1 MKSIFTLFRQLSLIV
16 VLISAFS
23 LSAWGEEVTCTY
35 TPSEHLGSSTIT
47 LGSGEYTI
55 NSDLTF
61 TANQSDASNQ
71 VGYNKDGS
79 LRLYYASSGNG
90 CYITINPKNNVIITE
105 IVLTAT
111 STSYTPTVKYNID
124 GGVDITGTW
133 SSTKMTISNISA
145 KTSFKFRNANTSS
158 KQLRIK
164 SIVIKYTTSSGGDP
178 ETPCTNPTISFAE
191 NTITKTNGES
201 SFTNTLTTNSSG
213 AVTYTSSATNV
224 ATVDNNG
231 QVTINGVGTT
241 TITATVAADGTYC
254 EATDEYTLTVEGRSF
269 DITWMNGSETH
280 TTTSYTEGQP
290 LELPTDPT
298 SCSDNYSTFVGW
310 YTQQAGPTSTPST
323 ELQGTEAS
331 KTDITGPTIFYA
343 VFGDANGASIPTES
357 SIDFSVQNYTNQQE
371 ISSVSIAEGI
381 TIAFDK
387 GTNSNSPKYYTN
399 GTAIRVYGG
408 GYFTIT
414 SETTISSITITFG
427 SDDGSNTITT
437 DCGTY
442 SDGKWTGS
450 ANSVKF
456 TIGGTSGNRRIKGI
470 SVTTT
475 SLSSSAYISTCDGEE
490 VIIPEAPTFN
500 PAGGDFTETQSVEI
514 SAEDGAMIYYTTN
527 GDDPTTESILYN
539 GAIEVSTTTPI
550 KAIAVLNGVESSVSE
565 AEYRINIIDDIA
577 TFITKAPTVETKI
590 SGTVTVV
597 AQDQWKQRTWIQDTN
612 GSAMID
618 NSSKDVELT
627 FGDQLKGIVGTFSSN
642 NINVTSLPEKEATTA
657 IPTTKET
664 KTIGE
669 ITTNDLHKYIR
680 IENVTF
686 GGVSGTNA
694 TFTDETNSIKTYE
707 SYLQTDYSS
716 INEGQKV
723 NLNAIVGVY
732 SGKPQIYVVSFDI
745 VREPAIYADDIV
757 DFGDVIENN
766 ESTKTITITTV
777 DLGEPANVSILGDY
791 FSVETESIDDDS
803 ETEITITFT
812 APDVDVKTERTAT
825 LTITGGGQTKEI
837 ALTATVKP
845 LLALT
850 ANINGLTQEIGAF
863 VEGADITSALD
874 AINVTA
880 PEGWS
885 FAGWVANAI
894 DGSQTTTPEY
904 LTTMPAEA
912 TTAYAVFKLGKEV
925 NKEFSFA
932 ITAADFNETSY
943 TANNNE
949 KTSTAT
955 AIDGTET
962 EVKWTS
968 YQVMLQEKAMQ
979 WQKSNGYI
987 YNSTDLGTIT
997 DIDITSSAGT
1007 FTTHKGTSEKPTS
1020 EGEGGYF
1027 QIKTGTSAVGK
1038 TSGVTITFEKSVL
1051 SYTYRTSVLSLVVEN
1066 NTTETISENVN
1077 SLTLHVDKTPNT
1089 QLEVTE
1095 TITADKVTVIQTI
1108 DASRWFFF
1116 SLPFDCNVA
1125 NIVATYV
1132 NGGAELEYAPD
1143 ASTGDYVIAEYDGTN
1158 SWVELLGDNN
1168 PTLKANQGYIIG
1180 HFGSGDVTVKFPS
1193 NGAQNISAP
1202 ANATLEKTSNN
1213 GFNLI
1218 GLPYFQKVN
1227 ASLNNVNH
1235 LSIPNED
1242 GETYNQTEDLSLLA
1256 SIAPFTSFFVQT
1268 EAENIEFTLGAQQN
1282 AAPRLDGR
1290 SNRASLHK
1298 AVVTLTDANGGADK
1312 TTIINNPSKT
1322 TDYEIGHDLT
1332 KLIGYAE
1339 IPQIY
1344 SLQGDE
1350 MLAFNS
1356 LAIDNSTVIPL
1367 GVYAHAD
1374 GDYTFSLSEKSVGDL
1389 EGWELYDNETGK
1401 TTRLANEDLTVNL
1414 AQGTHEG
1421 RFEIRLQQHIS
1432 TDCDNTMGDMTTWTA
1447 NGTLN
1452 INNLPAD
1459 AVVYIYDAVGRMV
1472 YVANN
1477 NSTTFNYTFAARGVY
1492 NIVVRTAEN
1501 SVSFKTIY

>member
-1 MKSIFTLFRQLSLIV
+1 MKSISTLFRQLSLIV

-23 LSAWGEEVTCTY
+23 LFARGEEMLAYTISFENGGNSDATQALTTSNFIETVIIDGEEYVSSCTATSY
-35 TPSEHLGSSTIT
+35 CYEGKNAVKLGSSKKSGSFTLSLSTTGQINATKVIVYTSQYSSDSGNLQVSINNGSATSIT
-47 LGSGEYTI
+47 PSDGSGTCSVNGTLNTI
-55 NSDLTF
+55 
-61 TANQSDASNQ
+61 
-71 VGYNKDGS
+71 
-79 LRLYYASSGNG
+79 
-90 CYITINPKNNVIITE
+90 E
-105 IVLTAT
+105 I
-111 STSYTPTVKYNID
+111 STSAKRAYVHKIEVYQEVTPIEPD
-124 GGVDITGTW
+124 
-133 SSTKMTISNISA
+133 
-145 KTSFKFRNANTSS
+145 
-158 KQLRIK
+158 
-164 SIVIKYTTSSGGDP
+164 
-178 ETPCTNPTISFAE
+178 CTDPTISFAE
-191 NTITKTNGES
+191 STITKTKGEVPFRNELNKGGS
-201 SFTNTLTTNSSG
+201 TGN
-213 AVTYTSSATNV
+213 VTYTTGNANIAIVNAT
-224 ATVDNNG
+224 TG
-231 QVTINGVGTT
+231 EVTIVGVGTT
-241 TITATVAADGTYC
+241 NIIATVDADDTFC
-254 EATDEYTLTVEGRSF
+254 EATDEYTLIVEGRSF
-269 DITWMNGSETH
+269 DITWINGAEIH
-280 TTTSYTEGQP
+280 TTTTYTEGDA
-290 LELPTDPT
+290 LTLPATDPT
-298 SCSDNYSTFVGW
+298 SCSDNYSTFIGW
-310 YTQQAGPTSTPST
+310 YSEPAGSTSNKST

-343 VFGDANGASIPTES
+343 VFGEANGAPIPTES
-357 SIDFSVQNYTNQQE
+357 SIDFSAQNYTNQQE

-381 TIAFDK
+381 TVVFDK

-399 GTAIRVYGG
+399 GTAIRAYGG
-408 GYFTIT
+408 NNFTIS

-427 SDDGSNTITT
+427 DSDGSNAITT

-442 SDGKWTGS
+442 SDGKWIGS

-456 TIGGTSGNRRIKGI
+456 TIGGSSGNRRIQGI
-470 SVTTT
+470 TIEFE
-475 SLSSSAYISTCDGEE
+475 SSASSTYISTCDKED
-490 VIIPEAPTFN
+490 IPAIYATYD
-500 PAGGDFTETQSVEI
+500 AIDF
-514 SAEDGAMIYYTTN
+514 
-527 GDDPTTESILYN
+527 ESIVEN
-539 GAIEVSTTTPI
+539 ENST
-550 KAIAVLNGVESSVSE
+550 KS
-565 AEYRINIIDDIA
+565 
-577 TFITKAPTVETKI
+577 
-590 SGTVTVV
+590 
-597 AQDQWKQRTWIQDTN
+597 
-612 GSAMID
+612 
-618 NSSKDVELT
+618 
-627 FGDQLKGIVGTFSSN
+627 
-642 NINVTSLPEKEATTA
+642 
-657 IPTTKET
+657 
-664 KTIGE
+664 TI
-669 ITTNDLHKYIR
+669 ITTVNLKEPANIS
-680 IENVTF
+680 I
-686 GGVSGTNA
+686 SGTNA
-694 TFTDETNSIKTYE
+694 
-707 SYLQTDYSS
+707 SYFA
-716 INEGQKV
+716 V
-723 NLNAIVGVY
+723 N
-732 SGKPQIYVVSFDI
+732 P
-745 VREPAIYADDIV
+745 
-757 DFGDVIENN
+757 
-766 ESTKTITITTV
+766 T
-777 DLGEPANVSILGDY
+777 
-791 FSVETESIDDDS
+791 SIDGNS

-812 APDVDVKTERTAT
+812 APDVDVETEYTAT
-825 LTITGGGQTKEI
+825 LTIKGGEQTKEI

>member
-1 MKSIFTLFRQLSLIV
+1 MKSISTLFRQLSLIV

-23 LSAWGEEVTCTY
+23 LSAWGETTVEMTTF
-35 TPSEHLGSSTIT
+35 STI
-47 LGSGEYTI
+47 S
-55 NSDLTF
+55 
-61 TANQSDASNQ
+61 ASM
-71 VGYNKDGS
+71 
-79 LRLYYASSGNG
+79 
-90 CYITINPKNNVIITE
+90 NNVISYSTAKGGGTSNPAIYSGE
-105 IVLTAT
+105 IRLYQNSAGT
-111 STSYTPTVKYNID
+111 
-124 GGVDITGTW
+124 GGGYI
-133 SSTKMTISNISA
+133 
-145 KTSFKFRNANTSS
+145 
-158 KQLRIK
+158 
-164 SIVIKYTTSSGGDP
+164 
-178 ETPCTNPTISFAE
+178 
-191 NTITKTNGES
+191 
-201 SFTNTLTTNSSG
+201 
-213 AVTYTSSATNV
+213 
-224 ATVDNNG
+224 
-231 QVTINGVGTT
+231 
-241 TITATVAADGTYC
+241 TITATENYTISSVTIGSSMATSVAHTIGSSTTKSSNSSLAKNGKHTISDINDQSVTIYCMGTSSSSRLYINYLSVTYAPIGIL
-254 EATDEYTLTVEGRSF
+254 EEYT
-269 DITWMNGSETH
+269 ITWMNGSETH
-280 TTTSYTEGQP
+280 TTTTYTEGDD
-290 LELPTDPT
+290 LILPATDPT
-298 SCSDNYSTFVGW
+298 SCSNNYSTFVGW
-310 YTQQAGPTSTPST
+310 YTQQAGPTSNPST

-331 KTDITGPTIFYA
+331 ETVITGSTTFYA
-343 VFGDANGASIPTES
+343 VFGEANGAPIPTES
-357 SIDFSVQNYTNQQE
+357 SIDFSAQNYTNQQG

-381 TIAFDK
+381 TVVFDK
-387 GTNSNSPKYYTN
+387 GTNSNGPKYYTS
-399 GTAIRVYGG
+399 GTAIRAYGG
-408 GYFTIT
+408 NNFTIS

-427 SDDGSNTITT
+427 SSDGSNAITT
-437 DCGTY
+437 DDGTY
-442 SDGKWTGS
+442 SGGTWTGS

-475 SLSSSAYISTCDGEE
+475 SSSSSAYISTCDGEE
-490 VIIPEAPTFN
+490 VIVPNAPTFN

-550 KAIAVLNGVESSVSE
+550 KAIAVLNGAESSVSE
-565 AEYRINIIDDIA
+565 AEYRINIVDDIA

-597 AQDQWKQRTWIQDTN
+597 AQDQWKRRTWIQDAN

-618 NSSKDVELT
+618 NSSEDVKLT

-669 ITTNDLHKYIR
+669 ITTNDLHRYIR

-694 TFTDETNSIKTYE
+694 TFTDETGSIETYE

-723 NLNAIVGVY
+723 SLNAIVGVFNNV
-732 SGKPQIYVVSFDI
+732 PQIYVVSFDV

-757 DFGDVIENN
+757 NFGDVIENN

-777 DLGEPANVSILGDY
+777 DLGESANISISGANASD
-791 FSVETESIDDDS
+791 FAVNPTSIEDNS

-812 APDVDVKTERTAT
+812 APDVDVETEYTAT
-825 LTITGGGQTKEI
+825 LTIKGGGQTKEI

-850 ANINGLTQEIGAF
+850 ANINGDPQNVGTFA
-863 VEGADITSALD
+863 EGDDITTALN
-874 AINVTA
+874 AIDVTA

-885 FAGWVANAI
+885 FSGWVANAI

-904 LTTMPAEA
+904 LTTMPAKA
-912 TTAYAVFKLGKEV
+912 TTAYAVFQLGKEV
-925 NKEFSFA
+925 QTTEILNGSSATYADKSGYCNFTATSVSGTWKGTACYNTKGYLQINKNSKNYHIGSPIFTGNVTSLK
-932 ITAADFNETSY
+932 ITTTNDSPTDRTFYICSSN
-943 TANNNE
+943 
-949 KTSTAT
+949 STAQPT
-955 AIDGTET
+955 SGDLGQHTTTIDNEEFTIDLTKEA
-962 EVKWTS
+962 K
-968 YQVMLQEKAMQ
+968 QF
-979 WQKSNGYI
+979 YI
-987 YNSTDLGTIT
+987 YSSGAVYISKIEIT
-997 DIDITSSAGT
+997 YIEASDI
-1007 FTTHKGTSEKPTS
+1007 
-1020 EGEGGYF
+1020 
-1027 QIKTGTSAVGK
+1027 
-1038 TSGVTITFEKSVL
+1038 L
-1051 SYTYRTSVLSLVVEN
+1051 YRTSVLSLVVEN
-1066 NTTETISENVN
+1066 NAIETISENVN

-1125 NIVATYV
+1125 DIVATYV

-1202 ANATLEKTSNN
+1202 TNATLEKTSDND
-1213 GFNLI
+1213 FNLI
-1218 GLPYFQKVN
+1218 GLPYFQKVTN
-1227 ASLNNVNH
+1227 AGLNVEYV
-1235 LSIPNED
+1235 SIPNTSNPNEY
-1242 GETYNQTEDLSLLA
+1242 GTYTQEEYAKIIA

-1268 EAENIEFTLGAQQN
+1268 EDENIEFTLGAQQN

-1374 GDYTFSLSEKSVGDL
+1374 GDYTFALSEKSVGDL

-1421 RFEIRLQQHIS
+1421 RFEIRLQQRIS
-1432 TDCDNTMGDMTTWTA
+1432 TDCNNTMGDMTTWTA